1 LAAVLLAWRTWHF
14 TGVFS
19 VFFGTQRDHLAL
31 WSVGMPWRVAVERS
45 AESIWMVLSVND
57 PPRLDPYALPVI
69 GGAIVC
75 VLAVLAVPR
84 LRDVPLS
91 LVVFFFTS
99 IAGAIVARGSAY
111 AGRFS
116 VHVLPAT
123 TAALV
128 CGVVAVCRITRSPA
142 RGPLKSGGRAATLR
156 IG

>member
-1 LAAVLLAWRTWHF
+1 
-14 TGVFS
+14 
-19 VFFGTQRDHLAL
+19 
-31 WSVGMPWRVAVERS
+31 
-45 AESIWMVLSVND
+45 MVLSVND
-57 PPRLDPYALPVI
+57 PPRLDPYALPVL

-75 VLAVLAVPR
+75 VLAVVAVPR

-91 LVVFFFTS
+91 LVLFFFTS

-128 CGVVAVCRITRSPA
+128 CGVVALYRGTRSPA
-142 RGPLKSGGRAATLR
+142 RGRLESAERRSDSLASQLLR
-156 IG
+156 T